1 MGDMIVIRKE
11 RKMGRRKKITYLFQ
25 IVLPLVLGAV
35 FYLWIKPNAW
45 CSNIFYNIFNLKKP
59 TAFDENCIPFLGS
72 FIKHQLCD
80 ILFAYSLT
88 IAMVFV
94 LRKEKHGL
102 FLACG
107 IAAMFETIFEV
118 AQLCGFPGNFDPL
131 DILAEVAI
139 TLAVLLCMVIYQKIK
154 RRKQKT

>member
-1 MGDMIVIRKE
+1 MD
-11 RKMGRRKKITYLFQ
+11 RRKKIIYLLQ

-45 CSNIFYNIFNLKKP
+45 CSNIFYNIFSLKKP
-59 TAFDENCIPFLGS
+59 AAFDENSIPFLGS

-94 LRKEKHGL
+94 LRTEKHGL
-102 FLACG
+102 FFACM
-107 IAAMFETIFEV
+107 IAALFETLLEI
-118 AQLCGFPGNFDPL
+118 AQLWVFPGNFDSF
-131 DILAEVAI
+131 DILAEGAI
-139 TLAVLLCMVIYQKIK
+139 TLSVLLCMVIYQKIK
-154 RRKQKT
+154 RRKQRT